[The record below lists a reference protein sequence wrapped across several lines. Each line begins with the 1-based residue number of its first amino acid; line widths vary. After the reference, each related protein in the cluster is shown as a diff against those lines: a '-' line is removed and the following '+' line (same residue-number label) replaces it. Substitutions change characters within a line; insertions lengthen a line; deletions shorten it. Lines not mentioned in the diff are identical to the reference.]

1 MSYLGSGSS
10 VRRVLALVVAALLTV
25 LLPLALAGLPTAT
38 ASSASASGHTRPI
51 KQVKI
56 HKRYLAQLP
65 KQKNEKKAEF
75 GPNETGGSGAMPLTY
90 HGGPVQHSPKVYLLL
105 WGPSWS
111 TTGTDTAYLQNFFA
125 GLGVQPQDDWS
136 TSMSQYTDSTGHPTF
151 NGSVYAGTFQDTS
164 TPPTGATQ
172 TQFGAEAD
180 AFYHSQGITN
190 NTDTQIVVATQDGTC
205 PDNFYN
211 ACNGYSGSFC
221 AYHSYSST
229 NRVPYTNLPYLF
241 GQDGCG
247 NNYLDG
253 PSDGVS
259 IVGGHEYGETV
270 TDPRLNA
277 WYDTDYSGENGDK
290 CSWTGID
297 NVTLSTGT
305 FAMQPLWSNS
315 AGGCVMHTS
324 TTASYSLNVSK
335 SGTGAG
341 TVTSSPSGIN
351 CGATCSANFAGGSS
365 VALSATPASGST
377 FSGWSGPCSGTGS
390 CTVSMTAAQSVTAAF
405 STATTATTSQET
417 SPAIT
422 YNGWKGVTDASASGG
437 AYRHSNTT
445 GAKSAFKF
453 TGTSVTWLSLKGP
466 SRGIAKVTVDG
477 VSKGTVDLYAASVG
491 RFTKTFS
498 GLSSAAHTI
507 AVQVTGTKNATAT
520 GTWVAVDGFT
530 VGSATTQ
537 ESSRAVA
544 FDSWAGAAS
553 TSASGGEYRVSG
565 TAGATAA
572 FTFTGSSVDW
582 LTAVGPGWGKAEV
595 YIDGTDKGTVDLYAA
610 TLHWQ
615 TTKTYSGLGT
625 GSHTITIKALGTKN
639 ASANSTKVP
648 VDAFVVR

>member
-1 MSYLGSGSS
+1 
-10 VRRVLALVVAALLTV
+10 
-25 LLPLALAGLPTAT
+25 
-38 ASSASASGHTRPI
+38 
-51 KQVKI
+51 
-56 HKRYLAQLP
+56 
-65 KQKNEKKAEF
+65 
-75 GPNETGGSGAMPLTY
+75 
-90 HGGPVQHSPKVYLLL
+90 
-105 WGPSWS
+105 
-111 TTGTDTAYLQNFFA
+111 
-125 GLGVQPQDDWS
+125 
-136 TSMSQYTDSTGHPTF
+136 
-151 NGSVYAGTFQDTS
+151 
-164 TPPTGATQ
+164 
-172 TQFGAEAD
+172 
-180 AFYHSQGITN
+180 
-190 NTDTQIVVATQDGTC
+190 
-205 PDNFYN
+205 
-211 ACNGYSGSFC
+211 
-221 AYHSYSST
+221 
-229 NRVPYTNLPYLF
+229 
-241 GQDGCG
+241 
-247 NNYLDG
+247 
-253 PSDGVS
+253 
-259 IVGGHEYGETV
+259 
-270 TDPRLNA
+270 
-277 WYDTDYSGENGDK
+277 
-290 CSWTGID
+290 
-297 NVTLSTGT
+297 
-305 FAMQPLWSNS
+305 
-315 AGGCVMHTS
+315 
-324 TTASYSLNVSK
+324 
-335 SGTGAG
+335 
-341 TVTSSPSGIN
+341 
-351 CGATCSANFAGGSS
+351 
-365 VALSATPASGST
+365 
-377 FSGWSGPCSGTGS
+377 
-390 CTVSMTAAQSVTAAF
+390 MTAAQSVTAAF

-553 TSASGGEYRVSG
+553 TSASGGEYRASG